1 MLLAILLGIV
11 TTCFVFIAPLVLK
24 RTKNINPTK
33 NIFEDFVDNDHGYP
47 WSWDSKRIK
56 SYKKLCKI
64 KKTMLSSKAKFES
77 QQKMLD
83 TIDKAFSQNLIKRTD

>member
-1 MLLAILLGIV
+1 MLLAILFGIV
-11 TTCFVFIAPLVLK
+11 TACFVFHFTASAQ

-47 WSWDSKRIK
+47 WSWDNKELNLI
-56 SYKKLCKI
+56 KKLCKI

-77 QQKMLD
+77 QC
-83 TIDKAFSQNLIKRTD
+83 

>member
-1 MLLAILLGIV
+1 MLLAILFGIV
-11 TTCFVFIAPLVLK
+11 TAFFVFITPLVLK

-56 SYKKLCKI
+56 SYKKALQD
-64 KKTMLSSKAKFES
+64 KKNNA
-77 QQKMLD
+77 
-83 TIDKAFSQNLIKRTD
+83 